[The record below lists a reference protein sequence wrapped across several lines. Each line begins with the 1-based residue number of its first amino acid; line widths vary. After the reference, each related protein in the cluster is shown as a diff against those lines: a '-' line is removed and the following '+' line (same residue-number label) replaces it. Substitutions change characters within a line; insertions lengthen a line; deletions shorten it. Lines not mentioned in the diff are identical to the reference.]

1 MLLEYIALI
10 VLIAAIVGV
19 FKPYIRNAKRWHF
32 GIAALVCF
40 FSIGILAPAQQ
51 TDPEF
56 AAGQASETSNGNETS
71 GAFPESKWK
80 YSEQNDEMR
89 GAVTKFAHLDGE
101 NSIKLDF
108 PYGEQKGLIQI
119 QRSGDNGLDVL
130 VGVKSG
136 QIMCNTY
143 RATHV
148 SVKFDDGP
156 IQKIRCADVSDGR
169 SNLVFLSNPSAFL
182 SKLKSSKKLVVEAE
196 FFQNGNQ
203 QLVFDTSGLK
213 WE

>member
-1 MLLEYIALI
+1 MEYIAAI

-19 FKPYIRNAKRWHF
+19 AKPYIPNAKRWHF
-32 GIAALVCF
+32 GIAALVSF
-40 FSIGILAPAQQ
+40 FSIGIFAPAQQ
-51 TDPEF
+51 TDSKH
-56 AAGQASETSNGNETS
+56 ALGQASEASDTNVASTAS
-71 GAFPESKWK
+71 PASKWS
-80 YSEQNDEMR
+80 YSEQKDEMR
-89 GAVTKFAHLDGE
+89 GAVTKFAHLDSE
-101 NSIKLDF
+101 NTIKLDF
-108 PYGEQKGLIQI
+108 PYGKQTGLIQI
-119 QRSGDNGLDVL
+119 QQSGKNGLDVL

-143 RATHV
+143 QATHV

-156 IQKIRCADVSDGR
+156 IQKIRCTDASDGT
-169 SNLVFLSNPSAFL
+169 SNLVFVSNPKSFIL
-182 SKLKSSKKLVVEAE
+182 KLKSSKKLIVEAE